1 MTKFRVLMSLLLKN
15 HADRPGE
22 GKGGRFEERDDRFEE
37 RRRPERPE
45 RPERVEPVEHRST
58 VRTSSVHLPPSWSRG
73 GGAKETAV
81 FLGKLWHAANL
92 P

>member
-1 MTKFRVLMSLLLKN
+1 MSLLLKN

-45 RPERVEPVEHRST
+45 KGKSKGRGKGQLGRAVLADLVFFCQKESIHIQI
-58 VRTSSVHLPPSWSRG
+58 SSSR
-73 GGAKETAV
+73 
-81 FLGKLWHAANL
+81 
-92 P
+92 

>member
-45 RPERVEPVEHRST
+45 KGKSKGRGKGQLGRAVLADLVFFCQKESIHIQI
-58 VRTSSVHLPPSWSRG
+58 SSSR
-73 GGAKETAV
+73 
-81 FLGKLWHAANL
+81 
-92 P
+92 